1 MTLRVTQ
8 VSPQAMGKANINGDR
23 KACSIHH
30 DKRGESNINGEQ
42 NEVIFHQETTMIP
55 CNKDQ
60 NAGVAQL
67 EENLDTWHSKLL

>member
-8 VSPQAMGKANINGDR
+8 VSPQAMDKANINGDR

-30 DKRGESNINGEQ
+30 DKGRESNMNGEQ

-55 CNKDQ
+55 CNKDK

-67 EENLDTWHSKLL
+67 EKNLDSWHSKLL